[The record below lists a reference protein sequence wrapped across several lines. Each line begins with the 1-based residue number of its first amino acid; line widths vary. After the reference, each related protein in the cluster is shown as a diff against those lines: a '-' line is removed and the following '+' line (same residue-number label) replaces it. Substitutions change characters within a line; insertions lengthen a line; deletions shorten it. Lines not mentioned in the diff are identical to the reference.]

1 MAEKIKLNV
10 VLKIITLWNG
20 SCSRHLRNI
29 HYFHLDFLLLFP
41 FYEEWT
47 EYLVAFTDRQES
59 ADQGQRASDW
69 LFIMGLPM

>member
-1 MAEKIKLNV
+1 MENHKKH
-10 VLKIITLWNG
+10 K
-20 SCSRHLRNI
+20 HK
-29 HYFHLDFLLLFP
+29 HLLLFP
-41 FYEEWT
+41 FYGEWT

>member
-1 MAEKIKLNV
+1 MLDSRLLPSEMVPAPDISETFTIF
-10 VLKIITLWNG
+10 TL
-20 SCSRHLRNI
+20 I
-29 HYFHLDFLLLFP
+29 FLLLFP
-41 FYEEWT
+41 FYGEWT